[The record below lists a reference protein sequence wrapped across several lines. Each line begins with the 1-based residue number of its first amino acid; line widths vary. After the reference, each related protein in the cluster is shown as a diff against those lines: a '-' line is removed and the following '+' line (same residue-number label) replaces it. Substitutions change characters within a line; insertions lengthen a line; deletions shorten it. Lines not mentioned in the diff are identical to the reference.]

1 MKRSPLPRSS
11 DLLRWARRANGA
23 WFVPGVIGLT
33 LATLPPARA
42 FEGPAAP
49 ASPTVAAP
57 TVPSLL
63 THAGS
68 GGDSVGVAPSYTLEE
83 APPPPKPSAPKSDA
97 RTGRP
102 RTRPSAKSSV
112 SAAPPGG
119 FPKADASNPISA
131 PSISPKSMCEEV
143 RRTLAEQQKNDA
155 RREEERRKL
164 DDQKAAL
171 DKLAAEIAKARS
183 ELAAETTRLLELA
196 KKTGT
201 DKGPGSKGSDR
212 TDKTAEKSAST
223 PVELAA
229 AATKATEGA
238 PPRHTEGR
246 TPPPSPQ
253 TLKAVRDVSE
263 KIRYTRPRQ
272 AADIVRSLEP
282 GLAAMVLKEM
292 SPEFAGK
299 VLEKLD
305 KQLAA
310 DLLRRG
316 VALEEKP

>member
-1 MKRSPLPRSS
+1 MKCSPLPPFP
-11 DLLRWARRANGA
+11 DLLRWTGRAARFC
-23 WFVPGVIGLT
+23 FVPGVIGLT
-33 LATLPPARA
+33 LSGLAPAHA
-42 FEGPAAP
+42 LEGPAV
-49 ASPTVAAP
+49 PTVAAP
-57 TVPSLL
+57 TAPSIRVPG
-63 THAGS
+63 GS
-68 GGDSVGVAPSYTLEE
+68 GGDSAGVAPSYTLEE
-83 APPPPKPSAPKSDA
+83 APPPKSSAPKSDA
-97 RTGRP
+97 RPARP

-155 RREEERRKL
+155 RREEERRQIA
-164 DDQKAAL
+164 DQKAAL
-171 DKLAAEIAKARS
+171 DKLAADIVKARS
-183 ELAAETTRLLELA
+183 ELAAETTRLLELV
-196 KKTGT
+196 KKTGG
-201 DKGPGSKGSDR
+201 DKGAGAKGTERADKSPEKPTATASDV
-212 TDKTAEKSAST
+212 ASAIS
-223 PVELAA
+223 
-229 AATKATEGA
+229 KATDGTQ
-238 PPRHTEGR
+238 PRHSEGR
-246 TPPPSPQ
+246 SSPPSPQ

-282 GLAAMVLKEM
+282 ALAAMVLKEM

-316 VALEEKP
+316 VAMEEKP